1 MSNSYVTFDDSSHF
15 RGLFDEQVRRGTTS
29 DGLSVV
35 STTPQ
40 FIRWT
45 ASGDLGWSEIAWT
58 DVDDSNVDRVVAE
71 QIEHFSTLG
80 QGFVWRIY
88 DGDLPTD
95 LSTRLQFAGFKLIG
109 TSELMIARVADTAAT
124 FELPDGVSL
133 VRSNDPTGIG
143 RLIEVHEEVFDAD
156 QAQLGRTLLAQLAI
170 APTLNDVVVAYAG
183 GEPVASARVQF
194 VPDCD
199 FAGLWGGSTVTQ
211 WRGKGLFKAMVA
223 YRAKVAADRGYTY
236 LYVIASSQS
245 RPILAHLAFESCGSI
260 STLGWQPASLVS

>member
-1 MSNSYVTFDDSSHF
+1 VSNSDVTSDDSSHI
-15 RGLFDEQVRRGTTS
+15 RDLFNEQVRRGTTS

-35 STTPQ
+35 SETPR

-45 ASGDLGWSEIAWT
+45 ATGDLGWSEIAWT
-58 DVDDSNVDRVVAE
+58 DLDDSNADRVVAE
-71 QIEHFSTLG
+71 QIEHFARLG

-95 LSTRLQFAGFKLIG
+95 LSTRLQSAGCKHIG
-109 TSELMIARVADTAAT
+109 TSELMIARVTDTATA

-133 VRSNDPTGIG
+133 VRSNDPTGIS
-143 RLIEVHEEVFDAD
+143 RLIEVHEKVFDAD
-156 QAQLGRTLLAQLAI
+156 QAQLGRTLLAQLSI

-183 GEPVASARVQF
+183 DEPVASSRVQF

-199 FAGLWGGSTVTQ
+199 FAGLWGGGTVTQ
-211 WRGKGLFKAMVA
+211 WRRKGLFKAMVA
-223 YRAKVAADRGYTY
+223 YRALVAADRGYTY

-245 RPILAHLAFESCGSI
+245 RPILEHLAFESFGSI
-260 STLGWQPASLVS
+260 STFGWQPAPIDG